1 MAAVLVPVLAMV
13 LVLAPV
19 PVSAVLESVPV
30 SAVLLPVAAVL
41 VPVLAMLAPVTV
53 PAVLEPAVLLL
64 AVPVLRP
71 PQPRQLPQR
80 LGRQRPSES

>member
-1 MAAVLVPVLAMV
+1 MAAVLVPALAM
-13 LVLAPV
+13 VLAPV

-64 AVPVLRP
+64 VVPVLRRP
-71 PQPRQLPQR
+71 PQQPRLPQ
-80 LGRQRPSES
+80 